1 MTATV
6 NCHISCFS
14 VCCMSLGFSWDAAAH
29 HSFFYYFFVELKCD
43 LLDPRWFLVAKMM
56 AHVVNN
62 RTMFF
67 FDP

>member
-14 VCCMSLGFSWDAAAH
+14 VCCMSLGFSGDAAAR
-29 HSFFYYFFVELKCD
+29 HSFVFFFFFFVKLKCD

-62 RTMFF
+62 
-67 FDP
+67 